1 MTGLRTGSGCTK
13 MMLVL
18 VPVIRASRRCVPV
31 LLVDVMYLYSYQ
43 CYKYLDPWLCMFRV
57 LDNVH
62 GFMLPSIAVKII
74 LDAVS

>member
-43 CYKYLDPWLCMFRV
+43 CYKSLDPWLCMFRV